1 MLPYFQEFK
10 QLENRPRS
18 SLLHFMAD
26 HVMLSSLTW
35 FMLFV
40 HIRASR
46 SPRSTIWDPHGT
58 RLWNSLRSDLNAR
71 CRNNR
76 TKRNFPWQD
85 TVPFLESL
93 EILFPF
99 CEISMLNKIQRM
111 VMSKR
116 LRNWQIMLSTEWSLI
131 ETLSYYRFQLETKL
145 FFYDFWLFINFI
157 MKMLQIF
164 YKHFLGS
171 VNCTLMVSPQQR

>member
-46 SPRSTIWDPHGT
+46 SPRSTIWESRGT
-58 RLWNSLRSDLNAR
+58 RLWNSLCSDLNILNGEFYW
-71 CRNNR
+71 CHNNR
-76 TKRNFPWQD
+76 TRGNFPWQD
-85 TVPFLESL
+85 TVSFLESL
-93 EILFPF
+93 GILFPF
-99 CEISMLNKIQRM
+99 YKISMLIKIQRM

-131 ETLSYYRFQLETKL
+131 ETHSNYIFRFKTHSFKFTFLIVHQ
-145 FFYDFWLFINFI
+145 FHNGNAANF
-157 MKMLQIF
+157 L
-164 YKHFLGS
+164 
-171 VNCTLMVSPQQR
+171 